1 MSNSM
6 SQSEIPSL
14 ESIKSDLGER
24 FGVLAESNTHQLTVV
39 ARNTDVAVGDLFLL
53 PCKRGPERFYVFRT
67 TQYAN
72 VMNRTLDLNDVARN
86 KLTMPGSYLSKD
98 LAEENLIELRG
109 IVLGYS
115 ELENGDWIFHRPR
128 RLPEHLTDVY
138 RVTEESGPVVKTLMA
153 SQLGEDGI
161 YIGNLLAGE
170 KPLEG
175 VEVYLPAYALSH
187 HLGIFGRTGCGKSN
201 TMMVFLSSIMEHNKL
216 VANGKRKKE
225 NGQPE
230 QRCSILAI
238 DPHDEFQ
245 TWHHRTGGRD
255 GIRGIV
261 DDYSD
266 AEREA
271 LVDPFYYLTG
281 RQPTNPGLER
291 ELKLSWADITPQDLT
306 SVLDMTDQMLS
317 FSNRFF
323 SEPDAAV
330 QTLGD
335 RWIRALFDLSK
346 EAAESDRRCA
356 DTHPGTI
363 DGVKRRLGFLKA
375 GNNRIFTEYAPDDGR
390 LYDSILPDVLVAME
404 QGRVVIVDT
413 TLVNEIEQ
421 FMFSTIVAR
430 VLFALR
436 KALRSSD
443 DATRLE
449 MEIRTA
455 LGNDDEA
462 GNRGMQALADALW
475 EKVESGDLPYLN
487 GDVVVSTDDLP
498 YVNVVIEE
506 APSVLNPERIRFGSV
521 FRDISRQGRKFGI
534 GLTVISQQVTAIDQ
548 GILTQINTELT
559 MALGNEEERRSA
571 VRNASADLTGFE
583 RELQVMGKGQALATA
598 SYRDIPLPTQAPNFD
613 TL

>member
-1 MSNSM
+1 MKTLDELIN
-6 SQSEIPSL
+6 
-14 ESIKSDLGER
+14 DLGGREAR
-24 FGVLAESNTHQLTVV
+24 FGVLAESNTYQLTVI

-53 PCKRGPERFYVFRT
+53 PCKRGPERFYIFRT

-72 VMNRTLDLNDVARN
+72 VMNRMIDLNDVARN
-86 KLTMPGSYLSKD
+86 KLTMEDSYFSKD
-98 LAEENLIELRG
+98 LQDENLIELKG
-109 IVLGYS
+109 IVLGYA
-115 ELENGDWIFHRPR
+115 ERREDGWTFHRPR

-138 RVTEESGPVVKTLMA
+138 RVTAEAAPVVKTLMA
-153 SQLGEDGI
+153 SQLGKDGL

-170 KPLEG
+170 SPLEG
-175 VEVYLPAYALSH
+175 VEVVLPAYALSH
-187 HLGIFGRTGCGKSN
+187 HIGVFGRTGCGKSN
-201 TMMVFLSSIMEHNKL
+201 TMMVFLSSIMEHNRL
-216 VANGKRKKE
+216 VSTGERVDR
-225 NGQPE
+225 
-230 QRCSILAI
+230 RCSILAI

-261 DDYSD
+261 NAYSP
-266 AEREA
+266 EEMET

-281 RQPTNPGLER
+281 RQPSKPGLER

-317 FSNRFF
+317 FSNRFY
-323 SEPDAAV
+323 SQPDASG
-330 QTLGD
+330 QTAGD

-346 EAAESDRRCA
+346 ETAENDRRSS
-356 DTHPGTI
+356 DVHPGTI
-363 DGVKRRLGFLKA
+363 DGVKRRLGFLQA
-375 GNNRIFTEYAPDDGR
+375 GNNRIFTEYSPDDGKP
-390 LYDSILPDVLVAME
+390 YDSILPDVLVAME
-404 QGRVVIVDT
+404 RGRVVIVDT

-436 KALRSSD
+436 KALRCSD
-443 DATRLE
+443 DATRLQA
-449 MEIRTA
+449 EIRTA
-455 LGNDDEA
+455 LGNDPA
-462 GNRGMQALADALW
+462 SGNLGMEALAKELW
-475 EKVESGDLPYLN
+475 NRIESGALPYLVD
-487 GDVVVSTDDLP
+487 GRVVSTDDLP

-534 GLTVISQQVTAIDQ
+534 GLTVISQQVTALDQ

-559 MALGNEEERRSA
+559 MALGNEEERRAA

-613 TL
+613 TLCPAAPTAIE

>member
-1 MSNSM
+1 MSESTTT
-6 SQSEIPSL
+6 PSIQTL
-14 ESIKSDLGER
+14 ENLKSALGDR
-24 FGVLAESNTHQLTVV
+24 FGVLAESNTYQLTVI
-39 ARNTDVAVGDLFLL
+39 AHNTDVAVGDLFLL

-86 KLTMPGSYLSKD
+86 KLTMPDSYLSQD
-98 LAEENLIELRG
+98 LAEENLIELKG
-109 IVLGYS
+109 IILGYS
-115 ELENGDWIFHRPR
+115 ERGDDGWGFHRPR
-128 RLPEHLTDVY
+128 RLPEHLTEVY
-138 RVTEESGPVVKTLMA
+138 RVDADSAAVAEVVRVLME
-153 SQLGEDGI
+153 SQLGSDGL
-161 YIGNLLAGE
+161 YIGNVLAGE
-170 KPLEG
+170 TPLAG
-175 VEVYLPAYALSH
+175 VRVQLPAYALSH
-187 HLGIFGRTGCGKSN
+187 HIGIFGRTGCGKSN
-201 TMMVFLSSIMEHNKL
+201 TMMVFLSSILEHNRL
-216 VANGKRKKE
+216 VSNGVR
-225 NGQPE
+225 QDR
-230 QRCSILAI
+230 RCSILGI

-245 TWHHRTGGRD
+245 TWHARTGGRD

-261 DDYSD
+261 ADYSD
-266 AEREA
+266 EERQQ

-281 RQPTNPGLER
+281 KQPGNPGLER
-291 ELKLSWADITPQDLT
+291 RLKISWADITPQDLT
-306 SVLDMTDQMLS
+306 SVVEMTDQQLS
-317 FSNRFF
+317 FSSRFY
-323 SEPDAAV
+323 SQPDAAG
-330 QTLGD
+330 QSSGD
-335 RWIRALFDLSK
+335 RWIRDLFDLTK
-346 EAAESDRRCA
+346 DAAEEDPRSSDV
-356 DTHPGTI
+356 HPGTI
-363 DGVKRRLGFLKA
+363 DGVKRRLSFLQA
-375 GNNRIFTEYAPDDGR
+375 GNNRIFNEYSPDDGKP
-390 LYDSILPDVLVAME
+390 YESILPDVLVAME
-404 QGRVVIVDT
+404 TGRVVIVDT

-449 MEIRTA
+449 TEIRTA
-455 LGNDDEA
+455 LGNDDA
-462 GNRGMQALADALW
+462 TGNTGMQALADELW
-475 EKVESGDLPYLN
+475 NRVESGALPYLID
-487 GDVVVSTDDLP
+487 GEVASTDDLP

-559 MALGNEEERRSA
+559 MALGNEEERRAA

-613 TL
+613 ESL